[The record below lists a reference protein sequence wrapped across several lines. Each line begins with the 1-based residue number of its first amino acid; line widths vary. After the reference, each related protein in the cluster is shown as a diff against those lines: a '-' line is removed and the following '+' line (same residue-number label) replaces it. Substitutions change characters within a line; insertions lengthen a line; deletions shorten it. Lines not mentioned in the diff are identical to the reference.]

1 MRKSLKEWKDNITME
16 DFKMMAYLLLGVKF
30 FFFFV
35 RLGERSLVADSQN
48 RQQGLNFRGVTLM
61 IHRVMP
67 LTSQSVACSLFTL
80 HFQIHTWNPGWADTK
95 KVPGTR
101 HYHLLENPK
110 NWAKPN

>member
-1 MRKSLKEWKDNITME
+1 MKRQHNDGGLQDDGIFAAWCKVL
-16 DFKMMAYLLLGVKF
+16 
-30 FFFFV
+30 FFFV

-80 HFQIHTWNPGWADTK
+80 HFQIHTWNPG
-95 KVPGTR
+95 
-101 HYHLLENPK
+101 
-110 NWAKPN
+110 

>member
-1 MRKSLKEWKDNITME
+1 MKRQHNDGGLQDDGIFAAWCK
-16 DFKMMAYLLLGVKF
+16 V
-30 FFFFV
+30 FFFV

-80 HFQIHTWNPGWADTK
+80 HFQIHTWNPG
-95 KVPGTR
+95 
-101 HYHLLENPK
+101 
-110 NWAKPN
+110 